1 MNEKK
6 IFFGWWVILACA
18 VVALGS
24 SCARY
29 MFGMF
34 MPFMLKDLGWTRA
47 AISGAFTVHMIV
59 YAVGALFVG
68 RWTDKYGARWIMA
81 LGGIVLLAGI
91 ALLSSVQDIWQF
103 YAFYGVV
110 AAIGVTMTYFVPNLS
125 TARKWFIKRAG
136 LAVAIVS
143 MGSGLGMAVIS
154 PVAPLLIL
162 PFGWRTSYLIL
173 GVIIGVVIFLSSIA
187 FVRKT
192 PESIGLYPDGVLPGA
207 EKSQQG
213 TPQPV
218 VVNEAVW
225 TVKEALKTRPVWIM
239 MFIYPFSLVGVF
251 GLIAHMGAWGG
262 DIAKTLGLS
271 LKQVAPTVGL
281 SMMVMGLVGSASR
294 LVSGHLSD
302 IFGRK
307 PLLYATFILQSL
319 SYLYA
324 ILYVNN
330 MTTFVIFAVAIG
342 FSYGLNMSLWVPFL
356 GDIYGRHA
364 VATLWGIMTFSL
376 GMISGL
382 APLLFGW
389 VHDRTGSYDNA
400 FYFSI
405 FLLILC
411 IFLTAIIR
419 PIAKK

>member
-1 MNEKK
+1 MDKKK

-47 AISGAFTVHMIV
+47 AISGAFTLHMVV

-68 RWTDKYGARWIMA
+68 RLTDKYGARWIMA
-81 LGGIVLLAGI
+81 AGGIVLLAGI
-91 ALLSSVQDIWQF
+91 AMLSSVQEIWQF
-103 YAFYGVV
+103 YAFYGVT

-125 TARKWFIKRAG
+125 TARKWFVKRAG

-173 GVIIGVVIFLSSIA
+173 GVIIGIVILLSSIA
-187 FVRKT
+187 FVRKN
-192 PESIGLYPDGVLPGA
+192 PEAIGLHPDGVSGVEIEQSGGA
-207 EKSQQG
+207 KTDAIAS
-213 TPQPV
+213 
-218 VVNEAVW
+218 EAAW
-225 TVKEALKTRPVWIM
+225 TVKEALKTSPVWIM
-239 MFIYPFSLVGVF
+239 SFVYPFSLVGVF

-262 DIAKTLGLS
+262 DIAKTMGLT
-271 LKQVAPTVGL
+271 LKQVAPTIGL

-307 PLLYATFILQSL
+307 PLLYATFVLQSL

-324 ILYVNN
+324 VLYVHDL
-330 MTTFVIFAVAIG
+330 TTFVIFSIAIG

-356 GDIYGRHA
+356 GDIYGRHS

-376 GMISGL
+376 GLISGL

-389 VHDRTGSYDNA
+389 VHDKTGSYDAA

-405 FLLILC
+405 VLLIAC
-411 IFLTAIIR
+411 IFLTAIIK
-419 PIAKK
+419 PISKK